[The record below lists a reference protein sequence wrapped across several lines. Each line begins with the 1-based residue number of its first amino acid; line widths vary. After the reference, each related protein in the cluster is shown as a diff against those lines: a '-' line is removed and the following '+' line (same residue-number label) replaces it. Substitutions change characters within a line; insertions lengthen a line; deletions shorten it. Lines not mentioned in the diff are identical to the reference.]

1 MNAAAEHFLMETLE
15 PPPTPDAFDVVG
27 QRLVR
32 VDVHDEVWI
41 KRGSVVAYHG
51 DLRFRLEPVL
61 QAEGVHLADGPIRAA
76 LKREAVP
83 LTRAVGHGRL
93 YLSNDGT
100 HSRVLSLDD
109 DTIYVAAS
117 SLLAFETT
125 LDHEI
130 RLLGEVGL
138 LAGGLLVVRLSGHGR
153 IAISLHGEPLTLHAG
168 PSDPVSTDPGA
179 TVAWTAGLRPELKT
193 DLDAG
198 SLIAHGGGQPIQ
210 MHFAGDGY
218 VVVHARSRAE
228 AMRAGVLNA
237 LESRV
242 RDLFA

>member
-1 MNAAAEHFLMETLE
+1 MSPAAERFLTETLE
-15 PPPTPDAFDVVG
+15 PARPTDTFDIVG

-51 DLRFRLEPVL
+51 DLKFHLEPVM
-61 QAEGVHLADGPIRAA
+61 QAEAVHLDAGPIRSA

-83 LTRAVGHGRL
+83 LTRAVGQGRL

-100 HSRVLSLDD
+100 HSRVLSLGDE
-109 DTIYVAAS
+109 TIFVSAS
-117 SLLAFETT
+117 DLLAFETT

-130 RLLGEVGL
+130 RLLGEIGL
-138 LAGGLLVVRLSGHGR
+138 LAGGLLVVKLSGHGQV
-153 IAISLHGEPLTLHAG
+153 AISVHGEPLTLRVS

-179 TVAWTAGLRPELKT
+179 TLAWTAGLWPELKT

-210 MHFAGDGY
+210 MRFAGHGH
-218 VVVHARSRAE
+218 VIVHARSRAE
-228 AMRAGVLNA
+228 AMRTGVLNA
-237 LESRV
+237 LEARIKS
-242 RDLFA
+242 LFV